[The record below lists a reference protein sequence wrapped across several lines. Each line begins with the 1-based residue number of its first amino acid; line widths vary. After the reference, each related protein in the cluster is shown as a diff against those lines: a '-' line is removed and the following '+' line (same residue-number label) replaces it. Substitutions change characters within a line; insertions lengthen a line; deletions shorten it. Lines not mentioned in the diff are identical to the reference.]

1 MLLVNHTTRFKL
13 CYKIFI
19 QWILIFL
26 VDSPGDLRTQLY
38 HLPKVH
44 ESDQT
49 YTVPAKQTLLQPSIG
64 GSQPIQPVLTPQPQ
78 YIYVQSPHANQPYM
92 PQAQ

>member
-1 MLLVNHTTRFKL
+1 MPRHKLYYKLLT
-13 CYKIFI
+13 

-26 VDSPGDLRTQLY
+26 VDSAADLRTQLY

-49 YTVPAKQTLLQPSIG
+49 YTVPAKQTLLQPIIG

>member
-1 MLLVNHTTRFKL
+1 MFGFESHNKQVNKQVWHLTNF
-13 CYKIFI
+13 
-19 QWILIFL
+19 FL
-26 VDSPGDLRTQLY
+26 DSPAELRSQLY

-49 YTVPAKQTLLQPSIG
+49 YTVPAKQTLIQPIIG
-64 GSQPIQPVLTPQPQ
+64 GGQPIQQVLAPQPQ
-78 YIYVQSPHANQPYM
+78 YIYIQSPQHHQQYM